1 MGLDVALMVGASL
14 LNAYSSKKQADKQAD
29 AQDEYTEK
37 KYQYDLKLHEMG
49 EQKLKADWAFAYDT
63 YEKSKANEQKVADYT
78 DAMNLRRYNYDLKVR
93 NAEQKSNMAQ
103 FHKSND
109 LYNKQVSFNQA
120 AAISAAD
127 AELTKLEEINKKA
140 AFDTEDRLIKAIQTE
155 GQLLARGVDGVSSQK
170 AMQALLFSQ
179 GTSEARLVESLVSA
193 EMSVNKALEGIARDK
208 YGADLAAFASKMLD
222 PGVLP
227 YPIATIDTPIAD
239 FQAPRALQGFDFGPD
254 PIKGVAA
261 VGGSWLSVASAS
273 MSGIAKVGKEQGW
286 KGFG

>member
-1 MGLDVALMVGASL
+1 MNPWAIATVGATLFS
-14 LNAYSSKKQADKQAD
+14 AYSSKRSADRAAD
-29 AQDEYTEK
+29 AQNEATERQ
-37 KYQYDLKLHEMG
+37 YGYDLKLHEMG
-49 EQKLKADWAFAYDT
+49 EQKLRADWAFAYDT
-63 YEKSKANEQKVADYT
+63 YEKRKETEQKIADYT
-78 DAMNLRRYNYDLKVR
+78 DAMNLRRYNYDLSIR

-109 LYNKQVSFNQA
+109 LYNQQVSFNQA

-140 AFDTEDRLIKAIQTE
+140 AFDTEDRIIKAIQTE

-179 GTSEARLVESLVSA
+179 GTSEARLAESLVSA

-227 YPIATIDTPIAD
+227 YPVAAIDTPIAE
-239 FQAPRALQGFDFGPD
+239 FQAPRALEEFDFGPE
-254 PIKGVAA
+254 PVKGARA
-261 VGGSWLSVASAS
+261 VGGSWLSVASSALS
-273 MSGIAKVGKEQGW
+273 SAAEIGMEGKW
-286 KGFG
+286 KNQ

>member
-1 MGLDVALMVGASL
+1 MSWEVALAVGGSL
-14 LNAYSSKKQADKQAD
+14 LNAFSNKRSADRAAD
-29 AQDEYTEK
+29 AQNEATER
-37 KYQYDLKLHEMG
+37 QYEFDLINHEMG
-49 EQKLKADWAFAYDT
+49 EQKLRADWAFAYDT
-63 YEKSKANEQKVADYT
+63 YEKRKATENQIADYS
-78 DAMNLRRYNYDLKVR
+78 DAMNLRRYNYDLSIR

-103 FHKSND
+103 FRKSND
-109 LYNKQVSFNQA
+109 LYNQQVSFNQA

-140 AFDTEDRLIKAIQTE
+140 AFDTEDRIIKAIQTE

-179 GTSEARLVESLVSA
+179 GTSEARLAESLVSA

-227 YPIATIDTPIAD
+227 YPIRSIETPIAE
-239 FQAPRALQGFDFGPD
+239 FQAPRALEEYDFGPE
-254 PIKGVAA
+254 PIKGATA
-261 VGGSWLSVASAS
+261 VGGSWLGVASSAL
-273 MSGIAKVGKEQGW
+273 SGAAAAVKEYGS
-286 KGFG
+286 

>member
-1 MGLDVALMVGASL
+1 MFWPILAAGSAVVGAI
-14 LNAYSSKKQADKQAD
+14 SSKNQADKQAKAQND
-29 AQDEYTEK
+29 ATDRQHG
-37 KYQYDLKLHEMG
+37 YDLKLHEMG
-49 EQKLKADWAFAYDT
+49 EQKLRADWTFAYDT
-63 YEKSKANEQKVADYT
+63 YEKTKANERKVADYT
-78 DAMNLRRYNYDLKVR
+78 DAMNLRRYNFDLKVR

-103 FHKSND
+103 FQKSND

-179 GTSEARLVESLVSA
+179 GTSEARLAESLVSA
-193 EMSVNKALEGIARDK
+193 EMSVNKALQDIARDK

-227 YPIATIDTPIAD
+227 YPVAPIDTPIAE
-239 FQAPRALQGFDFGPD
+239 FQAPRALEGFDFGPD
-254 PIKGVAA
+254 PVKGATA
-261 VGGSWLSVASAS
+261 VGGSWLSVASS
-273 MSGIAKVGKEQGW
+273 SISGVANVGHKAGW
-286 KGFG
+286 WD